1 MSFVLASELRLLALA
16 WEAAGCSCCCL
27 QHSISSSSQLRDSD
41 WATDQDWAVSRSLH
55 VCLMFVSSYLYRCR
69 FLLCASGEAVKVFS
83 TSTEECIHEL
93 RGHTGLVTGV
103 LLRPSNHLQVQSP
116 LHLEKRL
123 FSRRLY
129 PETRWYSFNVR
140 KYRKQQNS
148 CWSHFFFTCNYLL
161 SLVQSPSSDQ
171 TRIRSLFIFYLFTY
185 SLSSLL
191 TLLVQARG
199 EATKLLFFCSWKSPN
214 LNSESVTISG
224 ATDPKS
230 HGSDQFSAQ
239 QKKTKI

>member
-16 WEAAGCSCCCL
+16 WEAAGYSCCCL

-116 LHLEKRL
+116 LHLEKLL

-140 KYRKQQNS
+140 KYRKRQNS

-161 SLVQSPSSDQ
+161 FIKFSSIPQ
-171 TRIRSLFIFYLFTY
+171 LWSNKNQISFYFFIYLLTHYPHY
-185 SLSSLL
+185 SLCWF
-191 TLLVQARG
+191 RP
-199 EATKLLFFCSWKSPN
+199 EAK
-214 LNSESVTISG
+214 
-224 ATDPKS
+224 
-230 HGSDQFSAQ
+230 
-239 QKKTKI
+239 

>member
-1 MSFVLASELRLLALA
+1 MLASELRLLALA

-27 QHSISSSSQLRDSD
+27 QHSISSSSQLCDSD
-41 WATDQDWAVSRSLH
+41 WATDPDWAVFRSLH
-55 VCLMFVSSYLYRCR
+55 ICLMFVSSYLCRCR

-123 FSRRLY
+123 FSRCLH

-148 CWSHFFFTCNYLL
+148 CWSHFFFMSNVIIYYLF
-161 SLVQSPSSDQ
+161 SLVQSHSSDQ
-171 TRIRSLFIFYLFTY
+171 TRLRSLFICLLTRYPHY
-185 SLSSLL
+185 SLC
-191 TLLVQARG
+191 TLLVQAR
-199 EATKLLFFCSWKSPN
+199 KQSK
-214 LNSESVTISG
+214 
-224 ATDPKS
+224 
-230 HGSDQFSAQ
+230 
-239 QKKTKI
+239 

>member
-93 RGHTGLVTGV
+93 RGHTGQVTGV

-140 KYRKQQNS
+140 KYRKS
-148 CWSHFFFTCNYLL
+148 RIAAEATFSLRVIIYLL
-161 SLVQSPSSDQ
+161 SLVQSPSADQ
-171 TRIRSLFIFYLFTY
+171 TRIRSLFIFLFIYLLIILITH
-185 SLSSLL
+185 
-191 TLLVQARG
+191 
-199 EATKLLFFCSWKSPN
+199 
-214 LNSESVTISG
+214 SVGSG
-224 ATDPKS
+224 QRQSK
-230 HGSDQFSAQ
+230 
-239 QKKTKI
+239 

>member
-1 MSFVLASELRLLALA
+1 MTLTEPQTKTELCP
-16 WEAAGCSCCCL
+16 GPY
-27 QHSISSSSQLRDSD
+27 
-41 WATDQDWAVSRSLH
+41 
-55 VCLMFVSSYLYRCR
+55 MFVSSYLYRCR

-116 LHLEKRL
+116 LHLQKRL

-140 KYRKQQNS
+140 KYRKS
-148 CWSHFFFTCNYLL
+148 RIAAEATFSLRVIIYLL

-171 TRIRSLFIFYLFTY
+171 TRIRSLFIFFIY
-185 SLSSLL
+185 LL
-191 TLLVQARG
+191 THYPHYSFCWFRP
-199 EATKLLFFCSWKSPN
+199 EAK
-214 LNSESVTISG
+214 
-224 ATDPKS
+224 
-230 HGSDQFSAQ
+230 
-239 QKKTKI
+239 